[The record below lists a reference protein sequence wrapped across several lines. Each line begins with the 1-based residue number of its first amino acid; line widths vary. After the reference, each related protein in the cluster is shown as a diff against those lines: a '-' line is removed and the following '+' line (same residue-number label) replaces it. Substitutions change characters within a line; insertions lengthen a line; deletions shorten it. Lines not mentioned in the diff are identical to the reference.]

1 MISVVAKLNDE
12 NIQNSLKQSQSSCT
26 KSSATQICELAEIK
40 SRLEENTALVR
51 DTASETKL
59 LSSTFDMYVGF
70 RSLFIPNTDA
80 SFRNYFRN
88 FGTDILMFMQKIW

>member
-26 KSSATQICELAEIK
+26 KSSATQISELAEIK

-51 DTASETKL
+51 ETASETKL
-59 LSSTFDMYVGF
+59 LSSIFDMYVGF

-80 SFRNYFRN
+80 FVQE
-88 FGTDILMFMQKIW
+88 LL